1 MFINML
7 VANNVIHVYI
17 LAVNYH
23 LWLDYVLFLFDI
35 DYVFE

>member
-1 MFINML
+1 MTMFINML

-23 LWLDYVLFLFDI
+23 L
-35 DYVFE
+35 